1 MKYSSKKLANC
12 ISFLLLIF
20 SCFSNVNAQELS
32 LECIGRTEMASTIGT
47 DNYVEKNSYE
57 FSNGK
62 LFGYLDAEWSVNS
75 ITVIF
80 PKQKNIN
87 NIELYERQIIFDRLL
102 GTVFDFTKLWRSDIR
117 KIGSDPNVVFTFK
130 GDCRKSTKKF

>member
-1 MKYSSKKLANC
+1 
-12 ISFLLLIF
+12 
-20 SCFSNVNAQELS
+20 
-32 LECIGRTEMASTIGT
+32 MASTIGT